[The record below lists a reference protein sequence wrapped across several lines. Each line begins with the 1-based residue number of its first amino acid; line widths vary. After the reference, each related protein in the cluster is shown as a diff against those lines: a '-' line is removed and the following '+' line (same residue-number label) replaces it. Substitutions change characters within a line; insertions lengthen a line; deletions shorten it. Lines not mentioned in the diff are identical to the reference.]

1 MTYYLL
7 KDPANHHQRL
17 IRDDHVSAVEFSNDD
32 HVVTLLLL
40 GGQNL
45 KLTPEESKQ
54 FIQAIKSHIP
64 ASTT

>member
-17 IRDDHVSAVEFSNDD
+17 IRDDHVSAVEINNED

-40 GGQNL
+40 GGQNV

-54 FIQAIKSHIP
+54 FIKAIKSHMP
-64 ASTT
+64 ASPT